1 MAIQFYLMRLIMPG
15 IVRRHYK
22 DLSLAQLRS
31 FCEVCRLGGYAAA
44 ARELLLT
51 SPAVWEQMRALE
63 RQYDRPLLERSGNLV
78 RPTMEGEQ
86 LLAMIRPILAG
97 LDSTHE
103 VLEQQLG
110 RLPGRLVVATNL
122 RVLAEDVS
130 RGLRRFQRSHPSVQL
145 RISYTGNDVDQ
156 RVLSGEADIGLTLEQ
171 GPEERR
177 SAAVVYEPAG
187 ELDYLLVMPPRHPL
201 RQRRAL
207 ELRHIVDY
215 PLVLGEPVAYSRRRV
230 QEILH
235 RHNLTHELRLAVETS
250 SDEYTLSC
258 VRSGLG
264 IGITVGSGRGHLYRG
279 LGVRSLKRWFGTAR
293 LGFLWKQGGIIA
305 PAQRELARDIGEC
318 LKPAPA
324 GDHE

>member
-1 MAIQFYLMRLIMPG
+1 MAIQFYLMRCAMPEA
-15 IVRRHYK
+15 VRRHYK

-63 RQYDRPLLERSGNLV
+63 RQYGRSLLERNGNLI
-78 RPTMEGEQ
+78 RPTLEGEQ

-103 VLEQQLG
+103 VLEQQRG
-110 RLPGRLVVATNL
+110 RLPERLAVATNL

-130 RGLRRFQRSHPSVQL
+130 RGLRRFQRTHPSVQL
-145 RISYTGNDVDQ
+145 RITYTGNDVDQ
-156 RVLSGEADIGLTLEQ
+156 RILSGDADVGLTLEQ
-171 GPEERR
+171 GPEAQR
-177 SAAVVYEPAG
+177 SSAVIYEPAG

-201 RQRRAL
+201 RSKRVL
-207 ELRHIVDY
+207 ELRNIVDY

-230 QEILH
+230 QEIMH
-235 RHNLTHELRLAVETS
+235 RYNLTHEVKLAVETS

-258 VRSGLG
+258 VRAGLG

-293 LGFLWKQGGIIA
+293 LGFLWKRGALVA
-305 PAQRELARDIGEC
+305 PAQRELANIIGDS
-318 LKPAPA
+318 LTISPTSPA
-324 GDHE
+324 G